1 MNKPNNQLVL
11 SALGQDRPGI
21 VDELSEAIFQL
32 DCNISDSRMTVLG
45 GEFAIL
51 LMVEGPWNQLA
62 RLESQLPEL
71 EKKLGLTII
80 ARQTTP
86 VEAADDALPY
96 LVEVVSMD
104 NPGIVHRLANFFSRR
119 NINIVDLVTSTYA
132 APHTGTAMFAV
143 QMNISVP
150 AGTPIGDLREEFLQF
165 CDEINL
171 DAVLEPHKKQL
182 I

>member
-11 SALGQDRPGI
+11 SALGKDRPGI
-21 VDELSEAIFQL
+21 VDELSQAVFQL

-80 ARQTTP
+80 ARQTSK
-86 VEAADDALPY
+86 ADSGADALPY

-104 NPGIVHRLANFFSRR
+104 NPGIVHRLANFFSKRQ
-119 NINIVDLVTSTYA
+119 INIVDLATTTYA

-150 AGTPIGDLREEFLQF
+150 AAIPIGELREEFLQF